1 MACGPVP
8 TWQKIP
14 RWRQQAFKR
23 PLPVSLRCLAW
34 PPQPSP
40 HDEAHRFPDRRSPR
54 LSAALAQTEEGAAA
68 ARSLDLSVPQAPIQ
82 YRADPTYSNDPP
94 GTFYGDKSGSVPRA
108 PDGRIADVVDDKLQV
123 HGAVAAGVGYSS
135 RGGNSNWQ
143 AATINLSK
151 NYTTDEGKTN
161 TFGLN
166 ITVGQG
172 ERSRILR
179 ARLLRTGVLR
189 PGALSDERTDARRLV
204 RSAHEAFTPGRH
216 GFTRLMSACCGH
228 HDSPGDRDEQQPRPA
243 ARQPA
248 PREAGQPA
256 TATAQRT
263 EDPPTTEPL

>member
-1 MACGPVP
+1 M
-8 TWQKIP
+8 
-14 RWRQQAFKR
+14 KR
-23 PLPVSLRCLAW
+23 TVFLIAGLLA
-34 PPQPSP
+34 S
-40 HDEAHRFPDRRSPR
+40 
-54 LSAALAQTEEGAAA
+54 SAALAQTEEGAAA

-94 GTFYGDKSGSVPRA
+94 GTFYGDKSGPVPRA

-172 ERSRILR
+172 E
-179 ARLLRTGVLR
+179 G
-189 PGALSDERTDARRLV
+189 PGYYGRGYYG
-204 RSAHEAFTPGRH
+204 PGYYGPGPFR
-216 GFTRLMSACCGH
+216 MSE
-228 HDSPGDRDEQQPRPA
+228 PMPA
-243 ARQPA
+243 
-248 PREAGQPA
+248 GW
-256 TATAQRT
+256 
-263 EDPPTTEPL
+263 